1 MTMHL
6 TPTPAP
12 LAAPARR
19 AAPVVRDQT
28 TLEEIFNALSHGL
41 GLLLAIASLPIL
53 VYSAAQKGT
62 AAGIVGASLFAG
74 TAIVLYLIS
83 TLYHALPMGRA
94 KAWFNRF
101 DHAAIYLFIAG
112 SYMPFVLGVLRGP
125 WGWTLFGAIWAAAA
139 LGVGAKLFDRLKHP
153 LWSTGL
159 YVAMGWMA
167 LMAAVPLVER
177 MSGAGLGWLVAG
189 GLFYTAGAVVFLFDS
204 KVRFAHFV
212 WHLFVLAGSTC
223 HFFAVLWHAH
233 G

>member
-1 MTMHL
+1 MHP

-12 LAAPARR
+12 VAARR
-19 AAPVVRDQT
+19 VAPVVRDQT

-112 SYMPFVLGVLRGP
+112 SYMPFVLGVLRRP